1 MILRKILFLTP
12 NLGSGGGG
20 AERQI
25 VTVALLMH
33 EKGYNVEFLCYCEG
47 SFYVPVLIEKN
58 IPIHWKVA
66 NNYLKRMFL
75 VRQFIRNGNYDVV
88 ISFLETPNFLN
99 NFSAIGGKSW
109 KVITGERSAKESTFN
124 SRRGKIF
131 AWFQRY
137 SDYIVCNSNNAKG
150 IWEKNYPQYKNKLSV
165 IYNPVLLPE
174 IASKYIPKRDGKIHI
189 VIAASYQYLKNP
201 IGLINALSLL
211 NNEEREKIRIDWY
224 GSKNISGYGSKAYD
238 ESSLLINQ
246 NNLDNII
253 FLHKETSIIYNKMN
267 EADIIALF
275 SSVEGLPNAICEGMM
290 LGKPIIMTRVSD
302 YGKLV
307 DDSNGFLCDWD
318 NVHSIK
324 NVLIDAITL
333 NETRLIEMGR
343 ISNEKAISMFSS
355 NVIVENWI
363 NLITDESKN

>member
-1 MILRKILFLTP
+1 MQKILFLTP

-33 EKGYNVEFLCYCEG
+33 EKGYNVGFLCYCEG
-47 SFYVPVLIEKN
+47 NFYAPVLIERN

-137 SDYIVCNSNNAKG
+137 SDAIVCNSNNAKEM
-150 IWEKNYPQYKNKLSV
+150 WMKYYPQYKNKLTT
-165 IYNPVLLPE
+165 IYNTVTLPKITSE
-174 IASKYIPKRDGKIHI
+174 YIPKRDGKIHI
-189 VIAASYQYLKNP
+189 IIAASYQYLKNP
-201 IGLINALSLL
+201 IGLIKALALL
-211 NNEEREKIRIDWY
+211 NNEEREKIRVDWY
-224 GSKNISGYGSKAYD
+224 GRKEVTKGNTKAYD
-238 ESSLLINQ
+238 EAKNIINQ
-246 NNLDNII
+246 INLNNII
-253 FLHKETSIIYNKMN
+253 SLNEETKDVANKMN
-267 EADIIALF
+267 EADFVALF
-275 SSVEGLPNAICEGMM
+275 SSVEGLPNTICEGMT
-290 LGKPIIMTRVSD
+290 LGKPIIMTQVSD
-302 YGKLV
+302 YKVLV
-307 DDSNGFLCDWD
+307 DNSNGFLCDW
-318 NVHSIK
+318 NNIESIK

-343 ISNEKAISMFSS
+343 ISNKKAISMFSS
-355 NVIVENWI
+355 NVIVEKWI
-363 NLITDESKN
+363 NLISNESKN